1 VRNTLPQITPHL
13 RVGWPWPDALG
24 AMRYPAFRWFFFGQL
39 ISLLG
44 SWMQTTALQWLA
56 YRLTGSVLSL
66 GAITFASF
74 LPVLFLSLFMGVLV
88 DRYPR
93 RRLLLLTQSTFMIL
107 AAVLAYLTFSGQ
119 VTYNLL
125 LLLSLLLGVA
135 NAMDMP
141 ARQSFFSDLV
151 DREDLLN
158 AIALNS
164 SVFNGT
170 RILGPVLGG
179 IVVATWGEATAFGLN
194 AVSFLA
200 VLLALLAMRLP
211 PSKAPAR
218 DGTSGGRRELREGLS
233 YLRGHRP
240 VLGLVVMIAAFSLI
254 GFPASVLLPALADE
268 VLGLGVQGYGVLMA
282 AMGIGALA
290 AGILLV
296 IRGKAAP
303 SPRQLLLERLLFAAS
318 LIPLAVAR
326 TLPLALVALMALG
339 YALIAQL
346 TVTNTLVQLLAPDAL
361 RGRLVSAY
369 TWALGGFW
377 PLGALLFGAVGQRI
391 GVAQTLLA
399 AGAACGLITVIGWRV
414 FPVPVSLAPASLDR
428 ELRSG
433 SEGRTGSSPGWR

>member
-1 VRNTLPQITPHL
+1 
-13 RVGWPWPDALG
+13 
-24 AMRYPAFRWFFFGQL
+24 MRYPAFRWFFFGQL

-44 SWMQTTALQWLA
+44 SWMQTTALLWLA

-93 RRLLLLTQSTFMIL
+93 RRLLLLTQSTFMVL

-119 VTYNLL
+119 VTYNILL
-125 LLLSLLLGVA
+125 ILSLLLGVA
-135 NAMDMP
+135 NALDMP
-141 ARQSFFSDLV
+141 ARQAFFSDLV
-151 DREDLLN
+151 DRDDLLN

-170 RILGPVLGG
+170 RILGPALGG
-179 IVVATWGEATAFGLN
+179 IVVATWGEAMAFGLN
-194 AVSFLA
+194 TLSFLA

-211 PSKAPAR
+211 PPPAR
-218 DGTSGGRRELREGLS
+218 PPSTGGAGELRQGLS
-233 YLRGHRP
+233 YLRRDRP
-240 VLGLVVMIAAFSLI
+240 VLGLVVMIAAFSLL
-254 GFPASVLLPALADE
+254 GFPASVLLPALAKE
-268 VLGLGVQGYGVLMA
+268 VLDLGVEGYGALMA
-282 AMGIGALA
+282 AMGVGALM

-296 IRGKAAP
+296 IRGQSVP
-303 SPRQLLLERLLFAAS
+303 RPRQLLFQRFLFAAS
-318 LIPLAVAR
+318 LIPLAVAT
-326 TLPLALVALMALG
+326 TLPFVLVALVVMG

-391 GVAQTLLA
+391 GVPQTLVA
-399 AGAACGLITVIGWRV
+399 AGVACGLITVIGWRV
-414 FPVPVSLAPASLDR
+414 FPVPVLLATTLPAA
-428 ELRSG
+428 
-433 SEGRTGSSPGWR
+433 EGEAQPV

>member
-1 VRNTLPQITPHL
+1 LRNTLPQITPHL
-13 RVGWPWPDALG
+13 RVGWQWPDALG

-74 LPVLFLSLFMGVLV
+74 VPVLFLSLFMGVLV

-93 RRLLLLTQSTFMIL
+93 RRLLLVTQSTFMVLAAIL
-107 AAVLAYLTFSGQ
+107 AFLTFTGQ

-125 LLLSLLLGVA
+125 LLLSLVLGVA
-135 NAMDMP
+135 NALDMP

-151 DREDLLN
+151 DRDDLLN

-170 RILGPVLGG
+170 RILGPALGG
-179 IVVATWGEATAFGLN
+179 IVVATWGEAMAFGLN
-194 AVSFLA
+194 ALSFLA

-211 PSKAPAR
+211 PSPAR
-218 DGTSGGRRELREGLS
+218 PRNPASAGGSELREGLR
-233 YLRGHRP
+233 YLRRDRP

-254 GFPASVLLPALADE
+254 GFPAAVLLPALADE
-268 VLGLGVQGYGVLMA
+268 VLGLGVEGYGALMA
-282 AMGIGALA
+282 AMGIGALV
-290 AGILLV
+290 AGILLA
-296 IRGKAAP
+296 IRGRSSP

-318 LIPLAVAR
+318 LIALAFAR
-326 TLPLALVALMALG
+326 TPPIVALALVAMG

-377 PLGALLFGAVGQRI
+377 PLGALLFGFVGQRL
-391 GVAQTLLA
+391 GVPETLWLA
-399 AGAACGLITVIGWRV
+399 GIACGLVTLAGWRLA
-414 FPVPVSLAPASLDR
+414 PVPVVPASPLV
-428 ELRSG
+428 EAQPL
-433 SEGRTGSSPGWR
+433 

>member
-1 VRNTLPQITPHL
+1 MRNTLPQVTPHL
-13 RVGWPWPDALG
+13 RIGWQLPDALG

-39 ISLLG
+39 VSLLG

-93 RRLLLLTQSTFMIL
+93 RRLLLLTQSTFMAL

-119 VTYNLL
+119 VTNNILL
-125 LLLSLLLGVA
+125 ILSLVMGVA
-135 NAMDMP
+135 NALDMP
-141 ARQSFFSDLV
+141 ARQAFFSDLV
-151 DREDLLN
+151 ERDDLLN

-170 RILGPVLGG
+170 RILGPALGG
-179 IVVATWGEATAFGLN
+179 IVVATWGEAMAFGLN

-211 PSKAPAR
+211 SSPAPAH
-218 DGTSGGRRELREGLS
+218 DPTSGGSRELREGLR
-233 YLRGHRP
+233 YLRSDRP

-254 GFPASVLLPALADE
+254 GFPASILLPALAGE

-282 AMGIGALA
+282 AMGVGALL

-296 IRGKAAP
+296 LRGKSVP
-303 SPRQLLLERLLFAAS
+303 RPRQLLFQRCLFAAS
-318 LIPLAVAR
+318 LVPLAVAT
-326 TLPLALVALMALG
+326 TLPVVLAALVVMG

-377 PLGALLFGAVGQRI
+377 PLGALLLGVVGQQI

-399 AGAACGLITVIGWRV
+399 AGAACGLITLVGWRV
-414 FPVPVSLAPASLDR
+414 FPVPVLLASPSPAPAAEARSL
-428 ELRSG
+428 
-433 SEGRTGSSPGWR
+433 

>member
-1 VRNTLPQITPHL
+1 
-13 RVGWPWPDALG
+13 
-24 AMRYPAFRWFFFGQL
+24 
-39 ISLLG
+39 
-44 SWMQTTALQWLA
+44 
-56 YRLTGSVLSL
+56 
-66 GAITFASF
+66 
-74 LPVLFLSLFMGVLV
+74 
-88 DRYPR
+88 
-93 RRLLLLTQSTFMIL
+93 MIL

-125 LLLSLLLGVA
+125 LLLSLMLGVA
-135 NAMDMP
+135 NALDMP

-179 IVVATWGEATAFGLN
+179 IVVATWGEAMAFGLN

-218 DGTSGGRRELREGLS
+218 DGTAGGGHELREGLS

-254 GFPASVLLPALADE
+254 GFPAAVLLPAFADE
-268 VLGLGVQGYGVLMA
+268 VLGLGVEGYGALMA
-282 AMGIGALA
+282 AMGIGALV
-290 AGILLV
+290 AGILLA
-296 IRGKAAP
+296 IRGKTAP
-303 SPRQLLLERLLFAAS
+303 SPRQLLLQRLVFAAS
-318 LIPLAVAR
+318 VILLAFAR
-326 TLPLALVALMALG
+326 TLPIVVLALVAMG

-377 PLGALLFGAVGQRI
+377 PLGALLFGAVGQQI
-391 GVAQTLLA
+391 GVAQTMGLA
-399 AGAACGLITVIGWRV
+399 GIACGLVTLVGWRV
-414 FPVPVSLAPASLDR
+414 FTVPVLPAAPTAAA
-428 ELRSG
+428 
-433 SEGRTGSSPGWR
+433 TGEVRPR

>member
-1 VRNTLPQITPHL
+1 
-13 RVGWPWPDALG
+13 
-24 AMRYPAFRWFFFGQL
+24 MRYPAFRWFFFGQL

-74 LPVLFLSLFMGVLV
+74 LPVLLLSLFMGVVV

-93 RRLLLLTQSTFMIL
+93 RRLLVLTQSSFMVL
-107 AAVLAYLTFSGQ
+107 AAILAYLTYSGA
-119 VTYNLL
+119 VTYNILL
-125 LLLSLLLGVA
+125 GLSLLLGVA
-135 NAMDMP
+135 NALDMP
-141 ARQSFFSDLV
+141 ARQAFFSDLV

-170 RILGPVLGG
+170 RILGPALGG
-179 IVVATWGEATAFGLN
+179 LVVATWGEAMAFGLN
-194 AVSFLA
+194 AVSFVA

-211 PSKAPAR
+211 PQPAR
-218 DGTSGGRRELREGLS
+218 GPTAGGAGELRQGLRH
-233 YLRGHRP
+233 LRGDRA

-254 GFPASVLLPALADE
+254 GFPAAVLLPAFADE
-268 VLGLGVQGYGVLMA
+268 VLGLGVEGYGALMA
-282 AMGIGALA
+282 AMGVGALV
-290 AGILLV
+290 AGVLLA
-296 IRGKAAP
+296 IRGKTAP
-303 SPRQLLLERLLFAAS
+303 SPRQLLLQRMIFAAS
-318 LIPLAVAR
+318 VILLAFAR
-326 TLPLALVALMALG
+326 TLPLVVLALVAMG

-377 PLGALLFGAVGQRI
+377 PLGALLLGAVGQQI
-391 GVAQTLLA
+391 GVPQAMGLA
-399 AGAACGLITVIGWRV
+399 GIACALVTFVGWRV
-414 FPVPVSLAPASLDR
+414 FTVPVLLAAPTAAI
-428 ELRSG
+428 
-433 SEGRTGSSPGWR
+433 TGEVRPP